1 MKSTGRW
8 TDGKRD
14 RIKFRGTLKA
24 RKKVAEKYNNVCTA
38 NHPSFDTG
46 KCYGWT
52 KYLDVTDDAR
62 SRVPRDSKEYKTKFK
77 GRQVGEQYDSR
88 LGDREGEQT
97 THYGL
102 TAIKN
107 QMTIAHLTASL
118 IAVAEATLLNQPDK
132 IRCWRT
138 FAYPPGL
145 KRSA

>member
-1 MKSTGRW
+1 MKSVGRW
-8 TDGKRD
+8 TEANRD
-14 RIKFRGTLKA
+14 RIKFRCPLKA
-24 RKKVAEKYNNVCTA
+24 SKKVAEKYNNICPA

-46 KCYGWT
+46 KCYGCT

-62 SRVPRDSKEYKTKFK
+62 SRVPRDSREYKIKFK
-77 GRQVGEQYDSR
+77 GRQVVEQYYSR
-88 LGDREGEQT
+88 LGDREVTQT

-118 IAVAEATLLNQPDK
+118 IAVAAATLLNQPDK

-138 FAYPPGL
+138 FADPPWL